1 MIVLKSVRL
10 VNWYGFNYITVP
22 IGDFSLIAGKNG
34 NGKSVLLDA
43 IKYAL
48 YGDTVFNKST
58 ENKGSRTLSSYTRG
72 LLDATAGTYMRP
84 ADLHPNVYTHIV
96 LEMSEAEMGRSFVLG
111 TVIETNSA
119 NGLSTNRYI
128 VENKKLIDFE
138 HVYEENGL
146 LMSYSGIELQKKYSI
161 KMLEAKD
168 GIAKFMQRTGLRLN
182 EQQTIAFRR
191 KLRSIMSYDPN
202 AKIDRFIRESVLE
215 EKKVDF
221 SKLVEAKNNI
231 NTLNTTFEKIDAE
244 ITELKEILMLFDQ
257 LQNAKNVILA
267 DDIKIAYKKTLGL
280 QNDIKEA
287 IKLMDVADR
296 QLEEDC
302 RKLEVIQKKDKDI
315 QNRIKKVEDS
325 LGEMDCT
332 KAIRAA
338 EEQLEIL
345 TSQKEKLN
353 EERKNVDD
361 FQIKISELLNWFH
374 EENEV
379 VNDKSILSSL
389 TTTEYAAV
397 EKANSVKSFLEQIR
411 KERDDIFAAITRLQD
426 EVKKNQSMQA
436 QQQQI
441 IDDCNAKKTTFSDI
455 PDYVALR
462 DEINKEFA
470 KRHIDAEAKFA
481 CEYVLGLKDE
491 SWRDSI
497 ESFLGNRRYSIL
509 VDPENY
515 DIADDVLN
523 SSRYKYAH
531 LFNTK
536 LLMKKK
542 FTPEEDSAVRFI
554 EVKNPVAKQY
564 FQYQLGRMHAV
575 TKERVRNYEN
585 AMSKEGRVSV
595 AMDSFYLRF
604 DKIRFYCLGQETI
617 ELNRIR
623 AEKKLQTLINE
634 GGGLRDQKQINE
646 QKKIYLETAQEH
658 FGSYNFDAHRMYGD
672 VLLKREAAATELD
685 NLKRAQ
691 ENNTEYMEL
700 NQLYT
705 MYTEELELNDNERVV
720 VQGSQVNM
728 QTQFRVNQDKKIVKT
743 EELGQYTG
751 ILKKYQIQNYDVY
764 KKSTEAYDKFIA
776 NGRTGLGGILK
787 DRERAERAGRESEK
801 NLTDAQAAYNV
812 RRSPENRLPTGEDRR
827 DAYEARKAKI
837 WMDDLQEIKEKLR
850 EQTQRYEEIF
860 KNEFVLTVLKSCES
874 ARADLK
880 LINAELSRLKFKAK
894 YEFEV
899 EYVKDGSDYE
909 QILEYAKYL
918 KEREELGTTSGQRT
932 LMAITT
938 FSDEKGEELEKEI
951 RKIINGIIDS
961 NDREH
966 IEQYADYRNYMKY
979 EILLTNDVLNKAKLS
994 RQSGYNSGAE
1004 VQIPYMLILLSALLL
1019 IYNDKLNSTRLVFID
1034 EPFAKM
1040 DPSNVKIMLDFMRTQ
1055 RLQMIFCAPDKTEL
1069 IGNECN
1075 VILPVLRT
1083 RADLM
1088 EIGII
1093 EMHERA
1099 YNFELGRKNS

>member
-1 MIVLKSVRL
+1 MIILKSVRL
-10 VNWYGFNYITVP
+10 VNWYGFNNITVP

-84 ADLHPNVYTHIV
+84 ADSYPNVYTHIV
-96 LEMSEAEMGRSFVLG
+96 LEMSETEMGKTFVLG

-119 NGLSTNRYI
+119 NGLITNRYI
-128 VENKKLIDFE
+128 IENIKVIDFD

-146 LMSYSGIELQKKYSI
+146 SMPYGSGGLQEKYNI
-161 KMLEAKD
+161 RMLEAKD
-168 GIAKFMQRTGLRLN
+168 GIAKFLQRTGLRLN

-231 NTLNTTFEKIDAE
+231 SILNATFEKIDAE
-244 ITELKEILMLFDQ
+244 IIELDEILVIFNQ
-257 LQNAKNVILA
+257 LQNARNVILS
-267 DDIKIAYKKTLGL
+267 DDIKINYKKMLGL
-280 QNDIKEA
+280 KKEIENAAKLIDIAE
-287 IKLMDVADR
+287 R
-296 QLEEDC
+296 QLEKDL
-302 RKLEVIQKKDKDI
+302 RKLELIKGNEKEIQK
-315 QNRIKKVEDS
+315 RLKKVEDS
-325 LGEMDCT
+325 LDEMDCT

-338 EEQLEIL
+338 QEQLEIL
-345 TSQKEKLN
+345 TLQKEKLN
-353 EERKNVDD
+353 QETKKVDD
-361 FQIKISELLNWFH
+361 FQIKISELLNWFY
-374 EENEV
+374 EENIT
-379 VNDKSILSSL
+379 VNDNRILSSL
-389 TTTEYAAV
+389 TTTEYTSV
-397 EKANSVKSFLEQIR
+397 EKTNSIISFLEQIR
-411 KERDDIFAAITRLQD
+411 TERDNIFASITRLQD
-426 EVKKNQSMQA
+426 EENKNRLMQA
-436 QQQQI
+436 QQQKI
-441 IDDCNAKKTTFSDI
+441 IDDCNAMKTTFSEI

-462 DEINKEFA
+462 DEINKEFV
-470 KRHIDAEAKFA
+470 KRHIDSEAKFA
-481 CEYVLGLKDE
+481 CEYVLGLRDE
-491 SWRDSI
+491 SWRDAI
-497 ESFLGNRRYSIL
+497 EAFLGARRYTIL
-509 VDPENY
+509 VDPDHY

-523 SSRYKYAH
+523 STKYKYAH

-542 FTPEEDSAVRFI
+542 LTPEEDSVVRFI
-554 EVKNPVAKQY
+554 EVKNSVAKQY

-575 TKERVRNYEN
+575 AKDQVRNYEN
-585 AMSKEGRVSV
+585 AVSKEGRVSV

-617 ELNRIR
+617 KLNLIR
-623 AEKKLQTLINE
+623 AEKKLQALLDE
-634 GGGLRDQKQINE
+634 GGRLREQKQITE
-646 QKKIYLETAQEH
+646 QKKIYLETAQGH
-658 FGSYNFDAHRMYGD
+658 FGNYNFDAHEMYRD
-672 VLLKREAAATELD
+672 ILIKHEVAAIELN
-685 NLKRAQ
+685 NLKQAQ

-700 NQLYT
+700 NQLYVK
-705 MYTEELELNDNERVV
+705 YTEELEANSNERIT
-720 VQGSQVNM
+720 VQESQVNM
-728 QTQFRVNQDKKIVKT
+728 QTQLKVNEERKIEKI
-743 EELGQYTG
+743 EEMERYASYS
-751 ILKKYQIQNYDVY
+751 KKYQIENYDVY
-764 KKSTEAYDKFIA
+764 KKSIEAYNKFIA
-776 NGRTGLGGILK
+776 NGRTGLGGTLK
-787 DRERAERAGRESEK
+787 DRERAERDSKKSEK
-801 NLTDAQAAYNV
+801 DLTSAQAAYNA
-812 RRSPENRLPTGEDRR
+812 RRSPENRLPDGEDRR

-837 WMDDLQEIKEKLR
+837 WMDDFQEIKEKLSD
-850 EQTQRYEEIF
+850 QTRRYEEIF
-860 KNEFVLTVLKSCES
+860 KNEFVLTVLKFCES
-874 ARADLK
+874 ARDDLK

-909 QILEYAKYL
+909 QILEYARYL
-918 KEREELGTTSGQRT
+918 KERESLGTISGQRT
-932 LMAITT
+932 LMITT
-938 FSDEKGEELEKEI
+938 DFSDERGEELEKCI
-951 RKIINGIIDS
+951 RKIINSIID
-961 NDREH
+961 NNNKER

-979 EILLTNDVLNKAKLS
+979 EILLTNNVLNKAKLS

-1019 IYNDKLNSTRLVFID
+1019 IYNDKRNSTRLVFID

-1055 RLQMIFCAPDKTEL
+1055 KLQMIFCAPDKTEL

-1083 RADLM
+1083 QADLM

-1093 EMHERA
+1093 EIHEGA
-1099 YNFELGRKNS
+1099 NNFEMGRKNS